1 MADFAQTATVTI
13 AVRELAAPI
22 DSMKTFTSII
32 NDILTNKLWGCAM
45 YEEAGVTLPG
55 VSKVSESYIGR
66 IIYENNEAKTVGAIS
81 IKALIS

>member
-1 MADFAQTATVTI
+1 MADFAQTATVKI

-45 YEEAGVTLPG
+45 YEEAEITLPG
-55 VSKVSESYIGR
+55 VLMASESYTGR